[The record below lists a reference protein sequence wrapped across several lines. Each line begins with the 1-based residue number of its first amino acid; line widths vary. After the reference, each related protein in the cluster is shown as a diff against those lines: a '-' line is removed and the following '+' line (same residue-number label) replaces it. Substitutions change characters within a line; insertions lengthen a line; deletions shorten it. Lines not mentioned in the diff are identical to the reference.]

1 FNFQN
6 RVNILYKGY
15 KNEILQRLQIGNINI
30 KSNNSLIG
38 GKQALFGVKAA
49 AKIGSL
55 RLTTFFSQQN
65 GESNMQTI
73 TGGAREQEIRLRPA
87 DYEYDKNFFLG
98 FYVRQQFEQNMS
110 DPQKLGQALQISEV
124 NVWVLRR
131 SQQPSEGE

>member
-1 FNFQN
+1 ANLNVGASILKNENPQIPADQQTQIYPTFNQSLKLNVQGQIGDKLFIRTNWDTKAAFNFQN

-55 RLTTFFSQQN
+55 RL
-65 GESNMQTI
+65 
-73 TGGAREQEIRLRPA
+73 
-87 DYEYDKNFFLG
+87 
-98 FYVRQQFEQNMS
+98 
-110 DPQKLGQALQISEV
+110 
-124 NVWVLRR
+124 
-131 SQQPSEGE
+131 